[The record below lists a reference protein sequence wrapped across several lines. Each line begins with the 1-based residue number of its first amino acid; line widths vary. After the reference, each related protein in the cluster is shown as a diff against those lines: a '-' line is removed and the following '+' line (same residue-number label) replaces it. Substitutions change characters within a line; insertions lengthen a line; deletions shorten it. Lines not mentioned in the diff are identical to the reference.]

1 MAKKCKRFSPLK
13 CIEVRHTFSKKER
26 VMCLTMKM
34 KTRFCRA
41 LLGLL
46 LLCLLP
52 FCSVSG
58 QREKQKQLLIVLAH
72 GMGDTCCN
80 PLSLGKIERAIES
93 RSSDAEDTKTKV
105 ISIKFG
111 RNSMR
116 DFISG
121 FIGDAFS
128 LVESFGCAQLRNAK
142 EEMMMNR
149 DFESSAEK
157 KKDDKVETI
166 LLGFSQGG
174 VFARAMVETCEDEVN
189 ALITFGAPHSG
200 VWKFPGCDKT
210 ANALSRKWCEY
221 SRKAASKAAYSKMLK
236 SKSVQASYFRDVSD
250 AKRFEQYV
258 RSGSLLSVINGE
270 DDGSDDDDARGEERK
285 MKMGRRRREKMC
297 NLDVFAMFSFE
308 KDEVVVPRD
317 SAVFS
322 DAPSV
327 PFEYT
332 EEKSSELLNA
342 RETKFYLNEED
353 GLCLRELDEKNRMKI
368 DVVPDAHH
376 MQFSLEWF
384 TENVIDKYIAAAPE
398 KREEEV
404 KEVKEEDKEGVIRS
418 INRFSK

>member
-1 MAKKCKRFSPLK
+1 MTK
-13 CIEVRHTFSKKER
+13 
-26 VMCLTMKM
+26 MKM
-34 KTRFCRA
+34 RFCCA

-46 LLCLLP
+46 CLP
-52 FCSVSG
+52 FCSRG
-58 QREKQKQLLIVLAH
+58 QQQQQQKQLLIVLVH

-80 PLSLGKIERAIES
+80 PLSLGKIESLIES
-93 RSSDAEDTKTKV
+93 SSNTEETNTNTKV

-111 RNSMR
+111 RNSMS

-128 LVESFGCAQLRNAK
+128 LVKDFGCAQLRNAK
-142 EEMMMNR
+142 EEMMMN
-149 DFESSAEK
+149 DFDSTEK
-157 KKDDKVETI
+157 NDDEVETI

-200 VWKFPGCDKT
+200 VWKFPGCDKM

-221 SRKAASKAAYSKMLK
+221 SRKVASKAAYSKMLK
-236 SKSVQASYFRDVSD
+236 SKSVQASYFRDVRD
-250 AKRFEQYV
+250 TKRFEQYV

-270 DDGSDDDDARGEERK
+270 DDGSDDDAWGEGAAFPSTTTK
-285 MKMGRRRREKMC
+285 QQNRRAKMC

-332 EEKSSELLNA
+332 EEKSSKLLNV

-384 TENVIDKYIAAAPE
+384 TENVIEKYIVAAPE
-398 KREEEV
+398 KRGEEV
-404 KEVKEEDKEGVIRS
+404 KEEEDKEGVIHS

>member
-13 CIEVRHTFSKKER
+13 CIEMRHTFSKKER
-26 VMCLTMKM
+26 VICLTMKM

-58 QREKQKQLLIVLAH
+58 QREKQKQLLVVLAH

-93 RSSDAEDTKTKV
+93 RSSNAEDTKTKV

-157 KKDDKVETI
+157 KNDDKVETI

-200 VWKFPGCDKT
+200 VWKFPGCDKM

-221 SRKAASKAAYSKMLK
+221 SRKVASKAAYSKMLK

-285 MKMGRRRREKMC
+285 MKMGQRRREKMC

-384 TENVIDKYIAAAPE
+384 TENVIDKYIVAAPE

>member
-1 MAKKCKRFSPLK
+1 MGRNGGARNKRAAMLMMTTK
-13 CIEVRHTFSKKER
+13 
-26 VMCLTMKM
+26 MKM
-34 KTRFCRA
+34 RFCCA

-46 LLCLLP
+46 LCLP
-52 FCSVSG
+52 ICSRA
-58 QREKQKQLLIVLAH
+58 QEQQQKQLLIVLVH

-80 PLSLGKIERAIES
+80 PLSLGKIESLLAEE
-93 RSSDAEDTKTKV
+93 EDTEETNTNKKV

-128 LVESFGCAQLRNAK
+128 LVKDFGCAQLRKAK
-142 EEMMMNR
+142 EEMMMNH
-149 DFESSAEK
+149 DDTIEN
-157 KKDDKVETI
+157 DDKVETI

-200 VWKFPGCDKT
+200 VWKFPGCDKM

-221 SRKAASKAAYSKMLK
+221 SRKVASKAAYSKMLK

-270 DDGSDDDDARGEERK
+270 EDGSDDEDARGEERK
-285 MKMGRRRREKMC
+285 MKMGQRRRAKMC

-322 DAPSV
+322 DAPTV

-332 EEKSSELLNA
+332 EEKSSELLNV

-384 TENVIDKYIAAAPE
+384 TENVIDKY
-398 KREEEV
+398 REERENKRSRKKRNPKKSAQ
-404 KEVKEEDKEGVIRS
+404 KELFK
-418 INRFSK
+418 N

>member
-1 MAKKCKRFSPLK
+1 M
-13 CIEVRHTFSKKER
+13 RHTFSKKER
-26 VMCLTMKM
+26 AVETMRM
-34 KTRFCRA
+34 KTRICRPA

-46 LLCLLP
+46 LCLLP
-52 FCSVSG
+52 LCSRG
-58 QREKQKQLLIVLAH
+58 QQREEKQKHILIVLTH
-72 GMGDTCCN
+72 GMGDTCCD
-80 PLSLGKIERAIES
+80 PLSLGKIERVIE
-93 RSSDAEDTKTKV
+93 RRSDADDTLKTKV

-128 LVESFGCAQLRNAK
+128 LVKDFGCAQLRNAK
-142 EEMMMNR
+142 EEMMMMHR
-149 DFESSAEK
+149 DFDSTEK
-157 KKDDKVETI
+157 KNDDKVETI

-200 VWKFPGCDKT
+200 VWKFPGCDKM

-221 SRKAASKAAYSKMLK
+221 SRKVASKAAYSKMLK

-270 DDGSDDDDARGEERK
+270 EDGSDDNDARGEERK
-285 MKMGRRRREKMC
+285 MKMGQRRREKMC

-332 EEKSSELLNA
+332 EEKSSELLNV

-384 TENVIDKYIAAAPE
+384 TENVIDKYIVAAPE

-404 KEVKEEDKEGVIRS
+404 KEEEEEDKKEGVIHS

>member
-1 MAKKCKRFSPLK
+1 MTK
-13 CIEVRHTFSKKER
+13 
-26 VMCLTMKM
+26 MKM
-34 KTRFCRA
+34 RFCCA

-46 LLCLLP
+46 CLP
-52 FCSVSG
+52 FCSRG
-58 QREKQKQLLIVLAH
+58 QQQQQQKQLLIVLVH

-80 PLSLGKIERAIES
+80 PLSLGKIESLIES
-93 RSSDAEDTKTKV
+93 SSNTEETNTNTKV

-111 RNSMR
+111 RNSMS

-128 LVESFGCAQLRNAK
+128 LVKDFGCAQLRNAK
-142 EEMMMNR
+142 EEMMMN
-149 DFESSAEK
+149 DFDSTEK
-157 KKDDKVETI
+157 NDDEVETI

-200 VWKFPGCDKT
+200 VWKFPGCDKM

-221 SRKAASKAAYSKMLK
+221 SRKVASKAAYSKMLK

-250 AKRFEQYV
+250 TKRFEQYV

-270 DDGSDDDDARGEERK
+270 DDGSDDDAWGEGAAFPSTTK
-285 MKMGRRRREKMC
+285 QQNRRAKMC

-332 EEKSSELLNA
+332 EEKSSKLLNV

-384 TENVIDKYIAAAPE
+384 TENVIEKYIVAAPE
-398 KREEEV
+398 KRGEEV
-404 KEVKEEDKEGVIRS
+404 KEEEDKEGVIHS

>member
-1 MAKKCKRFSPLK
+1 M
-13 CIEVRHTFSKKER
+13 
-26 VMCLTMKM
+26 MMMMKM
-34 KTRFCRA
+34 KMRFCCA

-46 LLCLLP
+46 LCLP
-52 FCSVSG
+52 FCSRG
-58 QREKQKQLLIVLAH
+58 QQQQRQKQLLIVLVH

-80 PLSLGKIERAIES
+80 PLSLGKIESLIES
-93 RSSDAEDTKTKV
+93 SSNTETNKV

-111 RNSMR
+111 RNSVS

-121 FIGDAFS
+121 FIGNAFS
-128 LVESFGCAQLRNAK
+128 LVEDFGCAQLRKAK
-142 EEMMMNR
+142 EEMMMNH
-149 DFESSAEK
+149 DDTIEN
-157 KKDDKVETI
+157 DDKVETI

-221 SRKAASKAAYSKMLK
+221 SRKVASKAAYSEMLK

-270 DDGSDDDDARGEERK
+270 EDGSDEDDARGEERK
-285 MKMGRRRREKMC
+285 RKMGQRRRREKMC

-332 EEKSSELLNA
+332 EEKSSELLNV

-384 TENVIDKYIAAAPE
+384 TENVIDKYIVAAPE

-404 KEVKEEDKEGVIRS
+404 KEEEEEDKKEGVIHS

>member
-13 CIEVRHTFSKKER
+13 CIEMRHTFSKKER

-384 TENVIDKYIAAAPE
+384 TENVIDKYIVAAPE

>member
-1 MAKKCKRFSPLK
+1 MCKRFSPLK
-13 CIEVRHTFSKKER
+13 CIEMRHTFSKKER

-384 TENVIDKYIAAAPE
+384 TENVIDKYIVAAPE

>member
-1 MAKKCKRFSPLK
+1 MMMTK
-13 CIEVRHTFSKKER
+13 
-26 VMCLTMKM
+26 MKM
-34 KTRFCRA
+34 RFCCA

-46 LLCLLP
+46 LCLP
-52 FCSVSG
+52 ICSRA
-58 QREKQKQLLIVLAH
+58 QEQQQKQLLIVLVH

-80 PLSLGKIERAIES
+80 PLSLGKIESLLAEE
-93 RSSDAEDTKTKV
+93 EDTEETNTNKKV

-111 RNSMR
+111 RNSMS

-128 LVESFGCAQLRNAK
+128 LVKDFGCAQLRNAK
-142 EEMMMNR
+142 EEMMMMHR
-149 DFESSAEK
+149 DFESTEK
-157 KKDDKVETI
+157 KNDDKVETI

-200 VWKFPGCDKT
+200 VWKFPGCDKM

-221 SRKAASKAAYSKMLK
+221 SRKVASKAAYSKMLK

-270 DDGSDDDDARGEERK
+270 DDGSDDDDARGEGAAFPSTIK
-285 MKMGRRRREKMC
+285 KQNRRAKMC

-327 PFEYT
+327 PFEYP
-332 EEKSSELLNA
+332 EEKSSELLNV

-384 TENVIDKYIAAAPE
+384 TENVIDKYIVAAPE

-404 KEVKEEDKEGVIRS
+404 KEEEEEDKKEGVIHS

>member
-1 MAKKCKRFSPLK
+1 VKLLALRRNGGAHNKRAAILMMMMTK
-13 CIEVRHTFSKKER
+13 
-26 VMCLTMKM
+26 MKM
-34 KTRFCRA
+34 RFCCA

-46 LLCLLP
+46 LCLP
-52 FCSVSG
+52 ICSRG
-58 QREKQKQLLIVLAH
+58 QQQQKQLLIVLIH

-80 PLSLGKIERAIES
+80 PLSLGKIESLIES
-93 RSSDAEDTKTKV
+93 SNTEETNTNKKV

-111 RNSMR
+111 RNSMS

-128 LVESFGCAQLRNAK
+128 LVKDFGCAQLRKAK
-142 EEMMMNR
+142 EEMMMNH
-149 DFESSAEK
+149 DDTIEN
-157 KKDDKVETI
+157 DDKVETI

-200 VWKFPGCDKT
+200 VWKFPGCDKM

-221 SRKAASKAAYSKMLK
+221 SRKVASKAAYSKMLK

-270 DDGSDDDDARGEERK
+270 EDGSDDEDARGEERK
-285 MKMGRRRREKMC
+285 MKMGQRRREKMC

-332 EEKSSELLNA
+332 EEKSSELLNV

-384 TENVIDKYIAAAPE
+384 TENVIDKYIVAAPE

-404 KEVKEEDKEGVIRS
+404 KEEEEEDKKEGVIHS

>member
-1 MAKKCKRFSPLK
+1 VKLLAIRRHGGAQNKRAAIL
-13 CIEVRHTFSKKER
+13 IL
-26 VMCLTMKM
+26 MMMKM
-34 KTRFCRA
+34 KMRFCCA

-46 LLCLLP
+46 LCLP
-52 FCSVSG
+52 FCSRG
-58 QREKQKQLLIVLAH
+58 QQQQRQKQLLIVLVH

-80 PLSLGKIERAIES
+80 PLSLGKIESLIES
-93 RSSDAEDTKTKV
+93 SSNTETNKV

-111 RNSMR
+111 RNSVS

-121 FIGDAFS
+121 FIGNAFS
-128 LVESFGCAQLRNAK
+128 LVEDFGCAQLRKAK
-142 EEMMMNR
+142 EEMMMNH
-149 DFESSAEK
+149 DDTIEN
-157 KKDDKVETI
+157 DDKVETI

-200 VWKFPGCDKT
+200 VWKFPGCDKM

-221 SRKAASKAAYSKMLK
+221 SRKVASKAAYSKMLK

-285 MKMGRRRREKMC
+285 MKMGQRRREKMC

-332 EEKSSELLNA
+332 EEKSSELLNV

-384 TENVIDKYIAAAPE
+384 TENVIDKYIVAAPE

-404 KEVKEEDKEGVIRS
+404 KEEEEEDKKEGVIHS

>member
-1 MAKKCKRFSPLK
+1 MTK
-13 CIEVRHTFSKKER
+13 
-26 VMCLTMKM
+26 MKM
-34 KTRFCRA
+34 RFCCA

-46 LLCLLP
+46 CLP
-52 FCSVSG
+52 FCSRG
-58 QREKQKQLLIVLAH
+58 QQQQQQKQLLIVLVH

-80 PLSLGKIERAIES
+80 PLSLGKIESLIES
-93 RSSDAEDTKTKV
+93 SSNTEETNTNTKV

-111 RNSMR
+111 RNSMS

-128 LVESFGCAQLRNAK
+128 LVKDFGCAQLRNAK
-142 EEMMMNR
+142 EEMMMN
-149 DFESSAEK
+149 DFDSTEK
-157 KKDDKVETI
+157 NDDEVETI

-200 VWKFPGCDKT
+200 VWKFPGCDKM

-221 SRKAASKAAYSKMLK
+221 SRKVASKAAYSKMLK

-250 AKRFEQYV
+250 TKRFEQYV

-270 DDGSDDDDARGEERK
+270 DDGSDDDAWGEGAPFPSTTTK
-285 MKMGRRRREKMC
+285 QQNRRAKMC

-332 EEKSSELLNA
+332 EEKSSKLLNV

-384 TENVIDKYIAAAPE
+384 TENVIEKYIVAAPE
-398 KREEEV
+398 KRGEEV
-404 KEVKEEDKEGVIRS
+404 KEEEDKEGVIHS

>member
-1 MAKKCKRFSPLK
+1 VKLLAIRRHGGAQNKRAAIL
-13 CIEVRHTFSKKER
+13 IL
-26 VMCLTMKM
+26 MMMKM
-34 KTRFCRA
+34 KMRFCCA

-46 LLCLLP
+46 LCLP
-52 FCSVSG
+52 FCSRG
-58 QREKQKQLLIVLAH
+58 QQQQRQKQLLIVLVH

-80 PLSLGKIERAIES
+80 PLSLGKIESLIES
-93 RSSDAEDTKTKV
+93 SSNTETNKV

-111 RNSMR
+111 RNSVS

-121 FIGDAFS
+121 FIGNAFS
-128 LVESFGCAQLRNAK
+128 LVEDFGCAQLRKAK
-142 EEMMMNR
+142 EEMMMNH
-149 DFESSAEK
+149 DDTIEN
-157 KKDDKVETI
+157 DDKVETI

-200 VWKFPGCDKT
+200 VWKFPGCDKM

-221 SRKAASKAAYSKMLK
+221 SRKVASKAAYSKMLK

-270 DDGSDDDDARGEERK
+270 EDGSDDDDARGEERK
-285 MKMGRRRREKMC
+285 MKMGQRRREKMC

-332 EEKSSELLNA
+332 EKKSSELLNV

-384 TENVIDKYIAAAPE
+384 TENVIEKYIVAAPE

-404 KEVKEEDKEGVIRS
+404 KVKEEEDKEGVIHS

>member
-1 MAKKCKRFSPLK
+1 VKLLAIRRHGGAQNKRAAIL
-13 CIEVRHTFSKKER
+13 IL
-26 VMCLTMKM
+26 MMMKM
-34 KTRFCRA
+34 KMRFCCA

-46 LLCLLP
+46 LCLP
-52 FCSVSG
+52 FCSRG
-58 QREKQKQLLIVLAH
+58 QQQQRQKQLLIVLVH

-80 PLSLGKIERAIES
+80 PLSLGKIESLIES
-93 RSSDAEDTKTKV
+93 SSNTETNKV

-111 RNSMR
+111 RNSVS

-121 FIGDAFS
+121 FIGNAFS
-128 LVESFGCAQLRNAK
+128 LVEDFGCAQLRKAK
-142 EEMMMNR
+142 EEMMMNH
-149 DFESSAEK
+149 DDTIEN
-157 KKDDKVETI
+157 DDKVETI

-200 VWKFPGCDKT
+200 VWKFPGCDKM

-221 SRKAASKAAYSKMLK
+221 SRKVASKAAYSKMLK

-270 DDGSDDDDARGEERK
+270 EDGSDDDDARGEERK
-285 MKMGRRRREKMC
+285 MKMGQRRREKMC

-332 EEKSSELLNA
+332 EKKSSELLNV

-384 TENVIDKYIAAAPE
+384 TENVIDKYIVAAPE

-404 KEVKEEDKEGVIRS
+404 KEEEEEDKKEGVIHS

>member
-1 MAKKCKRFSPLK
+1 M
-13 CIEVRHTFSKKER
+13 
-26 VMCLTMKM
+26 MMKM
-34 KTRFCRA
+34 KMRFCCA

-46 LLCLLP
+46 LCLP
-52 FCSVSG
+52 FCSRG
-58 QREKQKQLLIVLAH
+58 QQQQRQKQLLIVLVH

-80 PLSLGKIERAIES
+80 PLSLGKIESLIES
-93 RSSDAEDTKTKV
+93 SSNTETNKV

-111 RNSMR
+111 RNSVS

-121 FIGDAFS
+121 FIGNAFS
-128 LVESFGCAQLRNAK
+128 LVEDFVCAQLRKAK
-142 EEMMMNR
+142 EEMMMNH
-149 DFESSAEK
+149 DDTIEN
-157 KKDDKVETI
+157 DDKVETI

-200 VWKFPGCDKT
+200 VWKFPGCDKM

-221 SRKAASKAAYSKMLK
+221 SRKVASKAAYSKMLK

-270 DDGSDDDDARGEERK
+270 EDGSDDDDARGEERK
-285 MKMGRRRREKMC
+285 MKMGQRRREKMC

-332 EEKSSELLNA
+332 EEKSSELLNV

-384 TENVIDKYIAAAPE
+384 TENVIDKYIVAAPE

-404 KEVKEEDKEGVIRS
+404 KEEEEEDKKEGVIHS

>member
-1 MAKKCKRFSPLK
+1 VKLLAIRRHGGAQNKRAAIL
-13 CIEVRHTFSKKER
+13 
-26 VMCLTMKM
+26 MMMKM
-34 KTRFCRA
+34 KMRFCCA

-46 LLCLLP
+46 LCLP
-52 FCSVSG
+52 FCSRG
-58 QREKQKQLLIVLAH
+58 QQQQRQKQLLIVLVH

-80 PLSLGKIERAIES
+80 PLSLGKIESLIES
-93 RSSDAEDTKTKV
+93 SSNTETNKV

-111 RNSMR
+111 RNSVS

-121 FIGDAFS
+121 FIGNAFS
-128 LVESFGCAQLRNAK
+128 LVEDFGCAQLRKAK
-142 EEMMMNR
+142 EEMMMNH
-149 DFESSAEK
+149 DDTIEN
-157 KKDDKVETI
+157 DDKVETI

-200 VWKFPGCDKT
+200 VWKFPGCDKM

-221 SRKAASKAAYSKMLK
+221 SRKVASKAAYSKMLK

-270 DDGSDDDDARGEERK
+270 DDGSDDDDARGEESK
-285 MKMGRRRREKMC
+285 MKMGQRRREKMC

-332 EEKSSELLNA
+332 EEKSSELLNV

-384 TENVIDKYIAAAPE
+384 TENVIDKYIVAAPE

-404 KEVKEEDKEGVIRS
+404 KEEEEEDKKEGVIHS

>member
-1 MAKKCKRFSPLK
+1 MMMTK
-13 CIEVRHTFSKKER
+13 
-26 VMCLTMKM
+26 MKM
-34 KTRFCRA
+34 RFCCA

-46 LLCLLP
+46 LCLP
-52 FCSVSG
+52 ICSRA
-58 QREKQKQLLIVLAH
+58 QEQQQKQLLIVLVH

-80 PLSLGKIERAIES
+80 PLSLGKIESLIES
-93 RSSDAEDTKTKV
+93 SSNTEETNTNTKV

-111 RNSMR
+111 RNSMS

-128 LVESFGCAQLRNAK
+128 LVKDFGCAQLRKAK
-142 EEMMMNR
+142 EEMMMNH
-149 DFESSAEK
+149 DDTIEN
-157 KKDDKVETI
+157 DDKVETI

-221 SRKAASKAAYSKMLK
+221 SRKVASKAAYSEMLK

-270 DDGSDDDDARGEERK
+270 EEDGSDDEDDARGEERK
-285 MKMGRRRREKMC
+285 MKTGQRRREKMC

-332 EEKSSELLNA
+332 EEKSSELLNV

-384 TENVIDKYIAAAPE
+384 TENVIDKYIVAAPE

-404 KEVKEEDKEGVIRS
+404 KEEEEEEDKKEGVIHS

>member
-1 MAKKCKRFSPLK
+1 M
-13 CIEVRHTFSKKER
+13 TQNDD
-26 VMCLTMKM
+26 MKM
-34 KTRFCRA
+34 RFCCA

-46 LLCLLP
+46 LLCLP
-52 FCSVSG
+52 FCSRG
-58 QREKQKQLLIVLAH
+58 QQQQQKQLLIVLVH

-80 PLSLGKIERAIES
+80 PLSLGKIESLIES
-93 RSSDAEDTKTKV
+93 SSNAEETNTTKKV

-128 LVESFGCAQLRNAK
+128 LVKDFGCAQLRNAK
-142 EEMMMNR
+142 EEMMMHR
-149 DFESSAEK
+149 DFESSTEK
-157 KKDDKVETI
+157 KNDDKVETI

-221 SRKAASKAAYSKMLK
+221 SRKVASKAAYSKMLK

-270 DDGSDDDDARGEERK
+270 EDGSDDEDARGEERK
-285 MKMGRRRREKMC
+285 MKMGQRRREKMC

-384 TENVIDKYIAAAPE
+384 TENVIDKYIVAAPE

-404 KEVKEEDKEGVIRS
+404 KEEEEEDKKEGVIHS

>member
-1 MAKKCKRFSPLK
+1 MMMTK
-13 CIEVRHTFSKKER
+13 
-26 VMCLTMKM
+26 MKM
-34 KTRFCRA
+34 RFCCA

-46 LLCLLP
+46 LCLP
-52 FCSVSG
+52 ICSRA
-58 QREKQKQLLIVLAH
+58 QEQQQKQLLIVLVH

-80 PLSLGKIERAIES
+80 PLSLGKIESLIES
-93 RSSDAEDTKTKV
+93 SSNAEETNTKKKV

-128 LVESFGCAQLRNAK
+128 LVKDFGCAQLRKAK
-142 EEMMMNR
+142 EEMMMNH
-149 DFESSAEK
+149 DDTIEN
-157 KKDDKVETI
+157 DDKVETI

-221 SRKAASKAAYSKMLK
+221 SRKVASKAAYSEMLK

-270 DDGSDDDDARGEERK
+270 EEDGSDDEDDARGEERK
-285 MKMGRRRREKMC
+285 MKTGQRRREKMC

-332 EEKSSELLNA
+332 EEKSSELLNV

-384 TENVIDKYIAAAPE
+384 TENVIDKYIVAAPE

-404 KEVKEEDKEGVIRS
+404 KEEEEEDKKEGVIHS

>member
-1 MAKKCKRFSPLK
+1 MGRHGGARNKRAAILILMMTK
-13 CIEVRHTFSKKER
+13 
-26 VMCLTMKM
+26 MKM
-34 KTRFCRA
+34 RFCCA

-46 LLCLLP
+46 LCLP
-52 FCSVSG
+52 FCSRA
-58 QREKQKQLLIVLAH
+58 QEQQQKQLLIVLVH

-80 PLSLGKIERAIES
+80 PLSLGKIESLLAEE
-93 RSSDAEDTKTKV
+93 EDTEETNTNKKV

-111 RNSMR
+111 RNSMS

-128 LVESFGCAQLRNAK
+128 LVKDFGCAQLRKAK
-142 EEMMMNR
+142 EEMMMNH
-149 DFESSAEK
+149 DDTIEN
-157 KKDDKVETI
+157 DDKVETI

-210 ANALSRKWCEY
+210 ANDALSRKWCEY
-221 SRKAASKAAYSKMLK
+221 SRKVASKAAYSKMLK

-270 DDGSDDDDARGEERK
+270 EEDGSDDEDAARGEERK
-285 MKMGRRRREKMC
+285 MKMGQRRREKMC

-332 EEKSSELLNA
+332 EEKSSELLNV

-384 TENVIDKYIAAAPE
+384 TENVIDKYIVAAPE

-404 KEVKEEDKEGVIRS
+404 KEEEEEDKKEGVIHS

>member
-1 MAKKCKRFSPLK
+1 M
-13 CIEVRHTFSKKER
+13 
-26 VMCLTMKM
+26 M
-34 KTRFCRA
+34 KTKMRFCRA

-46 LLCLLP
+46 LCLLP
-52 FCSVSG
+52 FCSRG
-58 QREKQKQLLIVLAH
+58 QQEKQKQLLIVLAH

-80 PLSLGKIERAIES
+80 PLSLGKIERLIES
-93 RSSDAEDTKTKV
+93 RSDTEDTKTKV

-200 VWKFPGCDKT
+200 VWKFPGCDKM

-221 SRKAASKAAYSKMLK
+221 SRKVASKAAYSKMLK

-317 SAVFS
+317 SAVVS
-322 DAPSV
+322 DCLLYTSPRPRDAPLS
-327 PFEYT
+327 
-332 EEKSSELLNA
+332 
-342 RETKFYLNEED
+342 
-353 GLCLRELDEKNRMKI
+353 RM
-368 DVVPDAHH
+368 PA
-376 MQFSLEWF
+376 S
-384 TENVIDKYIAAAPE
+384 A
-398 KREEEV
+398 
-404 KEVKEEDKEGVIRS
+404 
-418 INRFSK
+418 

>member
-1 MAKKCKRFSPLK
+1 MKLLAIRRHGGAQNKRAAIL
-13 CIEVRHTFSKKER
+13 IL
-26 VMCLTMKM
+26 MMMKM
-34 KTRFCRA
+34 KMRFCCA

-46 LLCLLP
+46 LCLP
-52 FCSVSG
+52 FCSRG
-58 QREKQKQLLIVLAH
+58 QQQQRQKQLLIVLVH

-80 PLSLGKIERAIES
+80 PLSLGKIESLIES
-93 RSSDAEDTKTKV
+93 SSNTETNKV

-111 RNSMR
+111 RNSVS

-121 FIGDAFS
+121 FIGNAFS
-128 LVESFGCAQLRNAK
+128 LVEDFGCAQLRKAK
-142 EEMMMNR
+142 EEMMMNH
-149 DFESSAEK
+149 DDTIEN
-157 KKDDKVETI
+157 DDKVETI

-200 VWKFPGCDKT
+200 VWKFPGCDKM

-221 SRKAASKAAYSKMLK
+221 SRKVASKAAYSKMLK

-270 DDGSDDDDARGEERK
+270 EDGSDDDDARGEERK
-285 MKMGRRRREKMC
+285 MKMGQRRREKMC

-332 EEKSSELLNA
+332 EEKSSELLNV

-384 TENVIDKYIAAAPE
+384 TENVIEKYIVAAPE

-404 KEVKEEDKEGVIRS
+404 KVKEEEDKEGVIHS

>member
-13 CIEVRHTFSKKER
+13 CIEMRHTFSKKER
-26 VMCLTMKM
+26 VICLTMKM

-52 FCSVSG
+52 FCSRG
-58 QREKQKQLLIVLAH
+58 QQEKQKQLLVVLAH

-128 LVESFGCAQLRNAK
+128 LVKDFGCAQLRKAK

-200 VWKFPGCDKT
+200 VWKFPGCDKM

-221 SRKAASKAAYSKMLK
+221 SRKVASKAAYSKMLK

-285 MKMGRRRREKMC
+285 MKMGQRRREKMC

-384 TENVIDKYIAAAPE
+384 TENVIDKYIVAAPE

>member
-1 MAKKCKRFSPLK
+1 MGRNGGARNKRAAILMMMTK
-13 CIEVRHTFSKKER
+13 
-26 VMCLTMKM
+26 MKM
-34 KTRFCRA
+34 RFCCA

-46 LLCLLP
+46 LCLP
-52 FCSVSG
+52 ICSRA
-58 QREKQKQLLIVLAH
+58 QEQQQKQLLIVLVH

-80 PLSLGKIERAIES
+80 PLSLGKIESLLAEE
-93 RSSDAEDTKTKV
+93 EDTEETNTNKKV

-111 RNSMR
+111 RNSMS

-128 LVESFGCAQLRNAK
+128 LVKDFGCAQLRKAK
-142 EEMMMNR
+142 EEMMMNH
-149 DFESSAEK
+149 DDTIEN
-157 KKDDKVETI
+157 DDKVETI

-221 SRKAASKAAYSKMLK
+221 SRKVASKAAYSEMLK

-270 DDGSDDDDARGEERK
+270 EEDGSDDEDDARGEERK
-285 MKMGRRRREKMC
+285 MKTGQRRREKMC

-332 EEKSSELLNA
+332 EEKSSELLNV

-353 GLCLRELDEKNRMKI
+353 GLCLRELDGKKRMKI
-368 DVVPDAHH
+368 GVVPNANH

-384 TENVIDKYIAAAPE
+384 TEHVIEKYLLTPE
-398 KREEEV
+398 EKEEEKV
-404 KEVKEEDKEGVIRS
+404 THHTEDDSFVLLKAAR
-418 INRFSK
+418 

>member
-1 MAKKCKRFSPLK
+1 MAKMCKRFSPLK
-13 CIEVRHTFSKKER
+13 CIEMRHTFSKKER
-26 VMCLTMKM
+26 VICLTMKM
-34 KTRFCRA
+34 KMRFCRA

-52 FCSVSG
+52 FCSRW
-58 QREKQKQLLIVLAH
+58 QQEKQKQLLIVLAH

-93 RSSDAEDTKTKV
+93 RSSNAEDTKTKV

-128 LVESFGCAQLRNAK
+128 LVKDFGCAQLRNAK
-142 EEMMMNR
+142 EEMMMHR
-149 DFESSAEK
+149 DFDSTEK
-157 KKDDKVETI
+157 KNDDKVETI

-200 VWKFPGCDKT
+200 VWKFPGCDKM

-221 SRKAASKAAYSKMLK
+221 SRKVASKAAYSKMLK

-285 MKMGRRRREKMC
+285 MKMGQRRREKMC

-332 EEKSSELLNA
+332 EEKSSELLNV

-384 TENVIDKYIAAAPE
+384 TENVIDKYIVAAPE

>member
-1 MAKKCKRFSPLK
+1 MKLLAIRRHGGAQNKRAAIL
-13 CIEVRHTFSKKER
+13 
-26 VMCLTMKM
+26 MMMMMKM
-34 KTRFCRA
+34 KMRFCCA

-46 LLCLLP
+46 LCLP
-52 FCSVSG
+52 FCSRG
-58 QREKQKQLLIVLAH
+58 QQQQRQKQLLIVLVH

-80 PLSLGKIERAIES
+80 PLSLGKIESLIES
-93 RSSDAEDTKTKV
+93 SSNTETNKV

-111 RNSMR
+111 RNSVS

-121 FIGDAFS
+121 FIGNAFS
-128 LVESFGCAQLRNAK
+128 LVEDFGCAQLRKAK
-142 EEMMMNR
+142 EEMMMNH
-149 DFESSAEK
+149 DDTIEN
-157 KKDDKVETI
+157 DDKVETI

-200 VWKFPGCDKT
+200 VWKFPGCDKM

-221 SRKAASKAAYSKMLK
+221 SRKVASKAAYSKMLK

-270 DDGSDDDDARGEERK
+270 EDGSDDDDARGEERK
-285 MKMGRRRREKMC
+285 MKMGQRRREKMC

-332 EEKSSELLNA
+332 EEKSSELLNV

-384 TENVIDKYIAAAPE
+384 TENVIDKYIVAAPE

-404 KEVKEEDKEGVIRS
+404 KEERRRRQKRRS
-418 INRFSK
+418 NT

>member
-1 MAKKCKRFSPLK
+1 MMMTK
-13 CIEVRHTFSKKER
+13 
-26 VMCLTMKM
+26 MKM
-34 KTRFCRA
+34 RFCCA

-46 LLCLLP
+46 LCLP
-52 FCSVSG
+52 ICSRA
-58 QREKQKQLLIVLAH
+58 QEQQQKQLLIVLVH

-80 PLSLGKIERAIES
+80 PLSLGKIESLLAEE
-93 RSSDAEDTKTKV
+93 EDTEETNTNKKV

-111 RNSMR
+111 RNSMS

-128 LVESFGCAQLRNAK
+128 LVKDFGCAQLRKAK
-142 EEMMMNR
+142 EEMMMNH
-149 DFESSAEK
+149 DDTIEN
-157 KKDDKVETI
+157 DDKVETI

-200 VWKFPGCDKT
+200 VWKFPGCDKM

-221 SRKAASKAAYSKMLK
+221 SRKVASKAAYSKMLK

-270 DDGSDDDDARGEERK
+270 EDGSDDEDARGEGAAFPSTIK
-285 MKMGRRRREKMC
+285 KQNRRAKMC

-332 EEKSSELLNA
+332 EEKSSELLNV

-384 TENVIDKYIAAAPE
+384 TENVIDKYIVAAPE

-404 KEVKEEDKEGVIRS
+404 KEEEEEDKKEGVIHS

>member
-1 MAKKCKRFSPLK
+1 MGRNGGARNKRAAILMMMTK
-13 CIEVRHTFSKKER
+13 
-26 VMCLTMKM
+26 MKM
-34 KTRFCRA
+34 RFCCA

-46 LLCLLP
+46 LCLP
-52 FCSVSG
+52 ICSRA
-58 QREKQKQLLIVLAH
+58 QEQQQKQLLIVLVH

-80 PLSLGKIERAIES
+80 PLSLGKIESLLAEE
-93 RSSDAEDTKTKV
+93 EDTEETNTNKKV

-111 RNSMR
+111 RNSMS

-128 LVESFGCAQLRNAK
+128 LVKDFGCAQLRKAK
-142 EEMMMNR
+142 EEMMMNH
-149 DFESSAEK
+149 DDTIEN
-157 KKDDKVETI
+157 DDKVETI

-200 VWKFPGCDKT
+200 VWKFPGCDKV

-221 SRKAASKAAYSKMLK
+221 SRKVASKAAYSKMLK

-270 DDGSDDDDARGEERK
+270 EDGSDDEDARGEGAAFPSTIK
-285 MKMGRRRREKMC
+285 KQNRRAKMC

-332 EEKSSELLNA
+332 EEKSSELLNV

-384 TENVIDKYIAAAPE
+384 TENVIDKYIVAAPE

-404 KEVKEEDKEGVIRS
+404 KEEEEEDKKEGVIHS

>member
-1 MAKKCKRFSPLK
+1 
-13 CIEVRHTFSKKER
+13 
-26 VMCLTMKM
+26 
-34 KTRFCRA
+34 
-41 LLGLL
+41 
-46 LLCLLP
+46 
-52 FCSVSG
+52 
-58 QREKQKQLLIVLAH
+58 
-72 GMGDTCCN
+72 
-80 PLSLGKIERAIES
+80 
-93 RSSDAEDTKTKV
+93 
-105 ISIKFG
+105 
-111 RNSMR
+111 
-116 DFISG
+116 
-121 FIGDAFS
+121 
-128 LVESFGCAQLRNAK
+128 
-142 EEMMMNR
+142 MMMNR

-157 KKDDKVETI
+157 KNDDKVETI

-200 VWKFPGCDKT
+200 VWKFPGCDKM

-221 SRKAASKAAYSKMLK
+221 SRKVASKAAYSKMLK

-285 MKMGRRRREKMC
+285 MKMGQRRREKMC

-332 EEKSSELLNA
+332 EEKSSELLNV

-384 TENVIDKYIAAAPE
+384 TENVIDKYIVAAPE

-404 KEVKEEDKEGVIRS
+404 KEEEEEDKEGVIHS

>member
-1 MAKKCKRFSPLK
+1 VKLLAIRRHGGAQNKRAAIL
-13 CIEVRHTFSKKER
+13 IL
-26 VMCLTMKM
+26 MMMKM
-34 KTRFCRA
+34 KMRFCCA

-46 LLCLLP
+46 LCLP
-52 FCSVSG
+52 FCSRG
-58 QREKQKQLLIVLAH
+58 QQQQRQKQLLIVLVH

-80 PLSLGKIERAIES
+80 PLSLGKIESLIES
-93 RSSDAEDTKTKV
+93 SSNTETNKV

-111 RNSMR
+111 RNSVS

-121 FIGDAFS
+121 FIGNAFS
-128 LVESFGCAQLRNAK
+128 LVEDFGCAQLRDAK
-142 EEMMMNR
+142 EEMMMN
-149 DFESSAEK
+149 DFDTEK
-157 KKDDKVETI
+157 NDDKVETI

-200 VWKFPGCDKT
+200 VWKFPGCDKM

-221 SRKAASKAAYSKMLK
+221 SRKVASKAAYSKMLK

-270 DDGSDDDDARGEERK
+270 EDGSDDDDARGEERK
-285 MKMGRRRREKMC
+285 MKMGQRRREKMC

-332 EEKSSELLNA
+332 EEKSSELLNV

-384 TENVIDKYIAAAPE
+384 TENVIDKYIVAAPE

-404 KEVKEEDKEGVIRS
+404 KEEEEEDKKEGVIHS

>member
-1 MAKKCKRFSPLK
+1 MS
-13 CIEVRHTFSKKER
+13 
-26 VMCLTMKM
+26 
-34 KTRFCRA
+34 
-41 LLGLL
+41 
-46 LLCLLP
+46 
-52 FCSVSG
+52 
-58 QREKQKQLLIVLAH
+58 
-72 GMGDTCCN
+72 
-80 PLSLGKIERAIES
+80 
-93 RSSDAEDTKTKV
+93 
-105 ISIKFG
+105 
-111 RNSMR
+111 

-128 LVESFGCAQLRNAK
+128 LVKDFGCAQLRNAK
-142 EEMMMNR
+142 EEMMMN
-149 DFESSAEK
+149 DFDSTEK
-157 KKDDKVETI
+157 NDDEVETI

-200 VWKFPGCDKT
+200 VWKFPGCDKM

-221 SRKAASKAAYSKMLK
+221 SRKVASKAAYSKMLK

-250 AKRFEQYV
+250 TKRFEQYV

-270 DDGSDDDDARGEERK
+270 DDGSDDDAWGEGAAFPSTTTK
-285 MKMGRRRREKMC
+285 QQNRRAKMC

-332 EEKSSELLNA
+332 EEKSSKLLNV

-384 TENVIDKYIAAAPE
+384 TENVIEKYIVAAPE
-398 KREEEV
+398 KRGEEV
-404 KEVKEEDKEGVIRS
+404 KEEEDKEGVIHS

>member
-1 MAKKCKRFSPLK
+1 MGRNGGARNKRAAILMMMTK
-13 CIEVRHTFSKKER
+13 
-26 VMCLTMKM
+26 MKM
-34 KTRFCRA
+34 RFCCA

-46 LLCLLP
+46 LCLP
-52 FCSVSG
+52 ICSRA
-58 QREKQKQLLIVLAH
+58 QEQQQKQLLIVLVH

-80 PLSLGKIERAIES
+80 PLSLGKIESLLAEE
-93 RSSDAEDTKTKV
+93 EDTEETNTNKKV

-111 RNSMR
+111 RNSMS

-128 LVESFGCAQLRNAK
+128 LVKDFGCAQLRKAK
-142 EEMMMNR
+142 EEMMMNH
-149 DFESSAEK
+149 DDTIEN
-157 KKDDKVETI
+157 DDKVETI

-200 VWKFPGCDKT
+200 VWKFPGCDKM

-221 SRKAASKAAYSKMLK
+221 SRKVASKAAYSKMLK

-270 DDGSDDDDARGEERK
+270 EDGSDDEDARGEGAAFPSTIK
-285 MKMGRRRREKMC
+285 KQNRRAKMC

-332 EEKSSELLNA
+332 EEKSSKLLNV

-384 TENVIDKYIAAAPE
+384 TENVIDKYIVAAPE

-404 KEVKEEDKEGVIRS
+404 KEEEEEDKKEGVIHS

>member
-1 MAKKCKRFSPLK
+1 MHRNASQ
-13 CIEVRHTFSKKER
+13 VSKKER
-26 VMCLTMKM
+26 VICLTMKM

-384 TENVIDKYIAAAPE
+384 TENVIDKYIVAAPE

>member
-1 MAKKCKRFSPLK
+1 MMMMTK
-13 CIEVRHTFSKKER
+13 
-26 VMCLTMKM
+26 MKM
-34 KTRFCRA
+34 RFCCA

-46 LLCLLP
+46 CLP
-52 FCSVSG
+52 FCSRG
-58 QREKQKQLLIVLAH
+58 QQQQQQKQLLIVLVH

-80 PLSLGKIERAIES
+80 PLSLGKIESLIES
-93 RSSDAEDTKTKV
+93 SSNTEETNTNTKV

-111 RNSMR
+111 RNSMS

-128 LVESFGCAQLRNAK
+128 LVKDFGCAQLRKAK
-142 EEMMMNR
+142 EEMMMNH
-149 DFESSAEK
+149 DDTIEN
-157 KKDDKVETI
+157 DDKVETI

-200 VWKFPGCDKT
+200 VWKFPGCDKM

-221 SRKAASKAAYSKMLK
+221 SRKVASKAAYSKMLK

-250 AKRFEQYV
+250 TKRFEQYV

-270 DDGSDDDDARGEERK
+270 DDGSDDDAWGEGAAFPSTTTK
-285 MKMGRRRREKMC
+285 QQNRRAKMC

-332 EEKSSELLNA
+332 EEKSSKLLNV

-384 TENVIDKYIAAAPE
+384 TENVIEKYIVAAPE

-404 KEVKEEDKEGVIRS
+404 KEEEEEDKKEGVIHS